1 MMMVMTTARCRLCVF
16 GGDAHDR
23 GRDGLGMNGLFLLS
37 LTFRSLQLIHE

>member
-1 MMMVMTTARCRLCVF
+1 MPPLCV
-16 GGDAHDR
+16 GGDAHDRGR